1 VIQLH
6 NADCIEILRSL
17 PDDSVDCCVTDP
29 PYGLSKQSARDMTDC
44 LQAWLSGK
52 PYAPQ
57 KRGFMGK
64 GWDGWVP
71 GPEVWREVYRVLK
84 PGGHLAAFAGSRT
97 YDLMGL
103 AIRLSGFEIRE
114 GLFWSSGAGFP
125 KSHNVSNEI
134 DKLQGA
140 PARGRAI
147 PVASKRLPGGRY
159 AEGEEGEDLTGNAV
173 PDYEPRTEEGMRW
186 RGWGTAVKPV
196 VEPIVLARKPL
207 DGTIARNVLKWG
219 VGGLNI
225 DACRVAAPGEHVE
238 THSRSAE
245 AGKGKGIYGDLG
257 KIETGQRHGQQIGR
271 WAPGLLLTHRP
282 GCRYVGVREVK
293 GNGDHTGKEPGAV
306 TKHVHNPRARVP
318 FKAHGTDGKE
328 LVRAYACAPGC
339 AVEAIGRMSGGS
351 RYRAQGGDS
360 ASHSDVGTAARFF
373 PHLDYGAEDRGGMD
387 AAPAYADLPGYG
399 TEEGPMLYA
408 SKASQRE
415 RNAGCGDLEGR
426 TGAEAVGRK
435 AGSAGTR
442 SPRAGAGR
450 TAETVQNHHP
460 TVKPVAVMRW
470 LVRLVCPVGGVVLD
484 PFLGS
489 GTTGVAAAMEGRGF
503 IGIERE
509 AAYFQIAERRVEWA
523 RQQAGPVAEVVAAPA
538 VQAAQVPAKKG
549 RAKVEKGE
557 DMGVVVAE
565 GQMRLFGM

>member
-1 VIQLH
+1 MIQLH
-6 NADCIEILRSL
+6 NADCVNILCSL
-17 PDDSVDCCVTDP
+17 PDNSVDCCIVDP
-29 PYGLSKQSARDMTDC
+29 PYGLSKQSARDMADC

-71 GPEVWREVYRVLK
+71 GPEVWREVYRALK

-97 YDLMGL
+97 YDLMGM
-103 AIRLSGFEIRE
+103 AIRLSGFEIRD
-114 GLFWSSGAGFP
+114 GLYYCYGSGFP
-125 KSHNVSNEI
+125 KSHNISNEI
-134 DKLQGA
+134 DKRNGA
-140 PARGRAI
+140 PNRGRAI
-147 PVASKRLPGGRY
+147 PVASTAQAGGG
-159 AEGEEGEDLTGNAV
+159 AALTGNPV
-173 PDYEPRTEEGMRW
+173 PEYEPRTPEGAAW
-186 RGWGTAVKPV
+186 KGWGTALKPA

-207 DGTIARNVLKWG
+207 QGTLAQNVTRWG
-219 VGGLNI
+219 TGALNI
-225 DACRVAAPGEHVE
+225 DACRVRAAGEVVS
-238 THSRSAE
+238 THGA
-245 AGKGKGIYGDLG
+245 AATGKDGKGIYGDFAG
-257 KIETGQRHGQQIGR
+257 VTPGQTPGQRLGR
-271 WAPGLLLTHRP
+271 WPPNLLLTHSE
-282 GCRYVGVREVK
+282 GCRCVGQMEVAAS
-293 GNGDHTGKEPGAV
+293 GDVGGEEPSDVA
-306 TKHVHNPRARVP
+306 KHVHNPRARVP
-318 FKAHGTDGKE
+318 FKAHGEGGKE
-328 LVRAYACAPGC
+328 LVRAYACVPGC

-360 ASHSDVGTAARFF
+360 ASHGDVGTAARFF

-415 RNAGCGDLEGR
+415 RNAGCGDMEGR

-442 SPRAGAGR
+442 SPAAGSGR

-470 LVRLVCPVGGVVLD
+470 LVRLVCPAGGTVLD

-523 RQQAGPVAEVVAAPA
+523 RQQAGPVAEVVAVSAAPA

-549 RAKVEKGE
+549 RAKVEKRE
-557 DMGVVVAE
+557 DAGVVVAE